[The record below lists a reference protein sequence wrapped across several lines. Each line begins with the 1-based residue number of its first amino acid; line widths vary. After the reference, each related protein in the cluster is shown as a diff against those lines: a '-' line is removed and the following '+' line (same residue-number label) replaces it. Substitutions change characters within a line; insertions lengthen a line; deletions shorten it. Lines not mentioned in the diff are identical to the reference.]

1 MKAINFDMDGT
12 IVNLYGYQGWLE
24 GILNEET
31 KPYTEAKPLINMNV
45 LARELNKKIK
55 EGYEINVITW
65 TAKNGTEE
73 YNARVATAK
82 AKWLAKHLGSVHFT
96 AIKVLP
102 YGTPKH
108 EHGNGILFDDEE
120 QNRIAWTGEAYN
132 EKNII
137 ETIKKI

>member
-12 IVNLYGYQGWLE
+12 IVNLYGYKGWLE
-24 GILNEET
+24 DILNEET

-73 YNARVATAK
+73 YNARVAIAK